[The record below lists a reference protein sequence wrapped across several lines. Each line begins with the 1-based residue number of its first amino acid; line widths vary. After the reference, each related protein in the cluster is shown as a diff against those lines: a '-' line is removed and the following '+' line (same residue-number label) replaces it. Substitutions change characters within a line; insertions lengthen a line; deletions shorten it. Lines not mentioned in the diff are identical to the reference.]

1 MNSGRACKNLT
12 DGLVLLAA
20 AIALIGFVERYTGF
34 EAGNTMLSPTTKEKM
49 ELLAPLDDPYTSTYL
64 KLFIAFVINALIGFS
79 SRNYPLVGVV
89 ASLCAIVISLNYF
102 SDQLIKTYGFLYVL
116 VAVTGLA
123 GSLVYAYF
131 DFMKETDK

>member
-20 AIALIGFVERYTGF
+20 AIALIGFVGRFMGF
-34 EAGNTMLSPTTKEKM
+34 EAGDTMLSPTTKEKI
-49 ELLAPLDDPYTSTYL
+49 ELLAPLDDPYTRTYL
-64 KLFIAFVINALIGFS
+64 KLFIAFVINALLGFS
-79 SRNYPLVGVV
+79 SRNYPWVGVV

-131 DFMKETDK
+131 WYAEKKE